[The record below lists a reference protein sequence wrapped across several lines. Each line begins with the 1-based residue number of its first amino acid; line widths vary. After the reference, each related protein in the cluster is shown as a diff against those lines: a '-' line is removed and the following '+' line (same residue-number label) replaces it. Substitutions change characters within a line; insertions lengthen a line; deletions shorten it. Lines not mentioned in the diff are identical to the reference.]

1 MTFAEFRT
9 TFPSETQGRDYSEA
23 TAAKID
29 EEVQRLLGERHK
41 AVYELLTSERE
52 RLDCLV
58 ETLLHEETVGQD
70 VLAERLG
77 RRPEAPSQNGGKRKR
92 NI

>member
-29 EEVQRLLGERHK
+29 GEVQRLLGERHK
-41 AVYELLTSERE
+41 AVYELLTRERE